1 MIRRFIRRFA
11 DVSVNITAKIR
22 CFLIIRRHIKKALRV
37 EIEFM
42 RIFNTNES
50 FILQYED
57 WYECR
62 LALDGVDTEIR
73 GWYDMV
79 GDIYCDFNSVLSS
92 LADNLGIDTDTA
104 YRIIV
109 NMLYK

>member
-37 EIEFM
+37 EIEFK

-50 FILQYED
+50 FILQHED
-57 WYECR
+57 CYKCK
-62 LALDGVDTEIR
+62 LAIDGVNTEIH
-73 GWYDMV
+73 GWDDVV
-79 GDIYCDFNSVLSS
+79 GDLLYDFDCILSS
-92 LADNLGIDTDTA
+92 LADNLGINTDNA
-104 YRIIV
+104 YIIIASV
-109 NMLYK
+109 LK

>member
-37 EIEFM
+37 EIEFK

-50 FILQYED
+50 FILQHDDCYK
-57 WYECR
+57 CK
-62 LALDGVDTEIR
+62 LVLNGVNTEID
-73 GWYDMV
+73 GWDDVV
-79 GDIYCDFNSVLSS
+79 GDLLYDFNCILSS
-92 LADNLGIDTDTA
+92 LADNLGIDTDKA

-109 NMLYK
+109 NMLY